1 MSGYLVSFL
10 VYTSAMIG
18 IIFLALVVFKTF
30 STKCLTK
37 KSSMLKVEDSMG
49 LSPRKTL
56 YVINIENERFLI
68 AADVDRTTLISK
80 LGTKAEK
87 ELKLVRE
94 DKSAELDSFDGVES
108 INEFTSILNFNKDNS
123 GNSLNSSSSKGP
135 MMREL
140 VKKLSAI

>member
-1 MSGYLVSFL
+1 MAGYFGSFL
-10 VYTSAMIG
+10 IYTSAMIG
-18 IIFLALVVFKTF
+18 VIVLALFVFKAF
-30 STKCLTK
+30 SNKCFTK
-37 KSSMLKVEDSMG
+37 KSSMMKIEDSMG

-56 YVINIENERFLI
+56 YVVNIENERFLI

-80 LGTKAEK
+80 LGTKTEK

-94 DKSAELDSFDGVES
+94 DKSTELDSFDGVES
-108 INEFTSILNFNKDNS
+108 ISDFTSVLNFSKES
-123 GNSLNSSSSKGP
+123 SHSSSNKGP

>member
-1 MSGYLVSFL
+1 MAGYFGSFL

-18 IIFLALVVFKTF
+18 IIFLALYVFKTF
-30 STKCLTK
+30 SNKCFAK
-37 KSSMLKVEDSMG
+37 KSSMMKIEDSMG

-56 YVINIENERFLI
+56 YVVNIENERFLI

-80 LGTKAEK
+80 LGTKVEK

-94 DKSAELDSFDGVES
+94 DKSTELDSFDGVES
-108 INEFTSILNFNKDNS
+108 INDFTSILNFNKEN
-123 GNSLNSSSSKGP
+123 NNNSSNKGP

>member
-1 MSGYLVSFL
+1 MK
-10 VYTSAMIG
+10 I
-18 IIFLALVVFKTF
+18 
-30 STKCLTK
+30 
-37 KSSMLKVEDSMG
+37 EDSMG

-56 YVINIENERFLI
+56 YVVNIENERFLI

-94 DKSAELDSFDGVES
+94 DKSNEFDSFDGVES
-108 INEFTSILNFNKDNS
+108 ISDFTSVLNFNKE
-123 GNSLNSSSSKGP
+123 GNNKGP

-140 VKKLSAI
+140 VKKLNAI

>member
-1 MSGYLVSFL
+1 MAGYFGSFL
-10 VYTSAMIG
+10 IYTSAMIG
-18 IIFLALVVFKTF
+18 VIVLALFVFKTF
-30 STKCLTK
+30 SNKCFTK
-37 KSSMLKVEDSMG
+37 KSSMMKIEDSMG

-56 YVINIENERFLI
+56 YVVNIENERFLI

-94 DKSAELDSFDGVES
+94 DKSTELDSFDGVES
-108 INEFTSILNFNKDNS
+108 IGDFTSVLNFNKE
-123 GNSLNSSSSKGP
+123 SSNKGP